1 MIRVNALGEIL
12 RVECEHLNFL
22 TRVTVFARKGGNTSL
37 HVSFLCL
44 RIKLRPSAKRAWVGP
59 TSGLALEDFS
69 LARFAQGITV
79 FIRLNATA
87 FIKFFII

>member
-1 MIRVNALGEIL
+1 MEFQLKCRFPPKISRIGQNEFQIRFL
-12 RVECEHLNFL
+12 RHFL
-22 TRVTVFARKGGNTSL
+22 HSLRKTCTFGFT
-37 HVSFLCL
+37 CP
-44 RIKLRPSAKRAWVGP
+44 LRPSAKRAWVGP